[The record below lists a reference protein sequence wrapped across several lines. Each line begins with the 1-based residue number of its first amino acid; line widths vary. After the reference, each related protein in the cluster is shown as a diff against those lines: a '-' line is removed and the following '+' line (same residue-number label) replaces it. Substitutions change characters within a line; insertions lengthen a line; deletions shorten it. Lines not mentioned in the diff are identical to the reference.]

1 MPVGAGLARPFEAGR
16 VSQILSAGV
25 VIFLVSLVVLR
36 SPLRAARIAVGTIA
50 IGGAVDG
57 MASLFGGRGV
67 TTAPAVLLGMGFA
80 ADYLAHATAE
90 HPPTRMDTYARWL
103 AALTSVSIF
112 AMIAFADFPPAMNT
126 GQLLTASILFSVILA
141 TCLSFKQLQ
150 SPEHDTEE

>member
-1 MPVGAGLARPFEAGR
+1 MGTNLTPKRSEGNSIKNGPLADSWAQRTDRLHP
-16 VSQILSAGV
+16 
-25 VIFLVSLVVLR
+25 
-36 SPLRAARIAVGTIA
+36 
-50 IGGAVDG
+50 
-57 MASLFGGRGV
+57 
-67 TTAPAVLLGMGFA
+67 PAVLLGMGFA